1 MRPRQQKRSDGEEEV
16 ILGGKWRVFVG
27 KQLLRAATMESPGR
41 HAKVHWQSSVR
52 PKEKKLR
59 PITRI
64 RNGILAAVV
73 LFSMAGAC
81 FAQGAGQQSAPGISL
96 RIERSFAAPRDKV
109 FGLWTDPQAVAH
121 WFLPPENARW
131 TGPPTFEAHS
141 GGKFRLRLVASDES
155 YDLHGTF
162 REVRAPEKLVLNWRW
177 DKGSPLAGSPG
188 DTEVTV
194 EFFARGV
201 RTDLVLTQTGFRS
214 EESRGQYERGWLRCF
229 REMEKLLNFV
239 PPETL
244 TRWKDFIR
252 VSSPVV
258 ALEHATVIDG
268 TGVPAQRDQT
278 IVLSDGRITALG
290 PSGSVEVPANAQRL
304 DLTGCT
310 AFPGLVGMH
319 DHLFYLSNFFLTGND
334 KLARVMPFS
343 YPRLYLASG
352 VTTIRTTGTFEP
364 YADLDIK
371 KAIDAG
377 TLIGPKVHVT
387 GPYLTGEGYPLPQL
401 YALTGT
407 EDARRMVEY
416 WAREGATS
424 FKLYTDVPRAVAKA
438 AIDEAHRWGLPITGH
453 LGSIGFR
460 EAAELGMDN
469 VEHGLWVDTEFAPD
483 KKPDLAPAEYDA
495 TAVDMDINGEAM
507 QSVIKALVDHHVAV
521 TSTIAV
527 WEQFALHPAA
537 SERVLDALSES
548 DRKVAEDSRLI
559 NLKQMTDGTP
569 HEKEYFE
576 RSVRMLPKEKE
587 FERAFVR
594 AGGLLLA
601 GADAVIDVFIA
612 GFGDQREVE
621 MLVEAGFTPE
631 QAIQIASLNGAQF
644 LKESKRI
651 GSLTPGKQADIVV
664 VKGDVSKDIRDIEN
678 VEIVFK
684 DGVGFD
690 SKKLLESV
698 RGQVGIH

>member
-1 MRPRQQKRSDGEEEV
+1 
-16 ILGGKWRVFVG
+16 
-27 KQLLRAATMESPGR
+27 
-41 HAKVHWQSSVR
+41 
-52 PKEKKLR
+52 LR
-59 PITRI
+59 PTTRI
-64 RNGILAAVV
+64 RNGTLAAVV

-81 FAQGAGQQSAPGISL
+81 VAQGTGQESAPGISL
-96 RIERSFAAPRDKV
+96 RIERSFASPRDKV
-109 FGLWTDPQAVAH
+109 FGLWTDPQAVAQ

-131 TGPPTFEAHS
+131 TKAPTFAARP
-141 GGKFRLRLVASDES
+141 GGDFRLRLIASDEL

-162 REVRAPEKLVLNWRW
+162 REVRAPEKLVLNWLW
-177 DKGSPLAGSPG
+177 DKDSPLAGSPG

-194 EFFARGV
+194 ELFARGG
-201 RTDLVLTQTGFRS
+201 RTDLVLTQTGFRN
-214 EESRGQYERGWLRCF
+214 EESRGQYERGWHRCF

-268 TGVPAQRDQT
+268 TGAPAKRDQT
-278 IVLSDGRITALG
+278 IVFSDGRITALG

-304 DLTGCT
+304 DLTGYT
-310 AFPGLVGMH
+310 ALPGLVDMH
-319 DHLFYLSNFFLTGND
+319 GHLFYLSNFFQTDD
-334 KLARVMPFS
+334 KLAHVMPFS

-352 VTTIRTTGTFEP
+352 VTTIRTAGSFEP

-387 GPYLTGEGYPLPQL
+387 GPYITGEGYPLAQL
-401 YALTGT
+401 YALTGP

-424 FKLYTDVPRAVAKA
+424 FKLYTDVTRAEAKA
-438 AIDEAHRWGLPITGH
+438 AIEEAHRWGLPITGH

-460 EAAELGMDN
+460 GAAELGIDN
-469 VEHGLWVDTEFAPD
+469 VEHGFWVDTEFAPD
-483 KKPDLAPAEYDA
+483 KQPDVDPAEGDA
-495 TAVDMDINGEAM
+495 RSADMDINGEAI
-507 QSVIKALVDHHVAV
+507 QSMIKTLVDHHVAV

-527 WEQFALHPAA
+527 WEYFVPSLRGA
-537 SERVLDALSES
+537 SPRVLDALSES
-548 DRKVAEDSRLI
+548 ERKISADSRLI
-559 NLKQMTDGTP
+559 DLKKMTDGTP
-569 HEKEYFE
+569 QEKQRYE
-576 RSVRMLPKEKE
+576 RYARMLPKEKE
-587 FERAFVR
+587 LERAFVR

-601 GADAVIDVFIA
+601 GSDAVIDAFIA

-621 MLVEAGFTPE
+621 MLVEAGFTAE

-651 GSLTPGKQADIVV
+651 GSLAPGKQADIMI
-664 VKGDVSKDIRDIEN
+664 VKGDPSKNIRDIEN

>member
-1 MRPRQQKRSDGEEEV
+1 MR
-16 ILGGKWRVFVG
+16 
-27 KQLLRAATMESPGR
+27 
-41 HAKVHWQSSVR
+41 H
-52 PKEKKLR
+52 
-59 PITRI
+59 ITRI
-64 RNGILAAVV
+64 RNGILAAVGF
-73 LFSMAGAC
+73 FSVAGAC
-81 FAQGAGQQSAPGISL
+81 AAQGAGQENAPGTSL
-96 RIERSFAAPRDKV
+96 RIERSFAAPRDTL
-109 FGLWTDPQAVAH
+109 FGLWTDPQAVAQ

-131 TGPPTFEAHS
+131 IEAPKFAAHP
-141 GGKFRLRLVASDES
+141 GAGFRLRIIAGGEH

-177 DKGSPLAGSPG
+177 DKDSPLAGSPG

-194 EFFARGV
+194 EFSARGG
-201 RTDLVLTQTGFRS
+201 RTDLVLIQRGFRN
-214 EESRGQYERGWLRCF
+214 EESRGQYERGWHRCF

-268 TGVPAQRDQT
+268 TGAPAKQDQI

-290 PSGSVEVPANAQRL
+290 PSGSIEVPANAKRL
-304 DLTGCT
+304 DLIGYT
-310 AFPGLVGMH
+310 ALPGLVDMH
-319 DHLFYLSNFFLTGND
+319 AHLFYLSNFFHSID
-334 KLARVMPFS
+334 RLAHVMPFS

-352 VTTIRTTGTFEP
+352 VTTIRTAGSFEP

-371 KAIDAG
+371 KAIDTG

-387 GPYLTGEGYPLPQL
+387 GPYLTGEGYPLVQL
-401 YALTGT
+401 YALTGP

-424 FKLYTDVPRAVAKA
+424 FKLYTDVTRVEAKA

-460 EAAELGMDN
+460 EAAELGIN
-469 VEHGLWVDTEFAPD
+469 NLEHGLWVDTEFAPD
-483 KKPDLAPAEYDA
+483 KQPDLSPAEFDA
-495 TAVDMDINGEAM
+495 TAADMDIDGEAI
-507 QSVIKALVDHHVAV
+507 QSMIKTLVDHHVAV

-527 WEQFALHPAA
+527 WEQFALHPAG
-537 SERVLDALSES
+537 SKRVLDALSENDKKIS
-548 DRKVAEDSRLI
+548 TDGRLI
-559 NLKQMTDGTP
+559 ELKKMTDGTP
-569 HEKEYFE
+569 REKEHYE
-576 RSVRMLPKEKE
+576 RFQRMLQKEKE

-601 GADAVIDVFIA
+601 GSDAVIDAFIA
-612 GFGDQREVE
+612 GFGDLRELE
-621 MLVEAGFTPE
+621 LLVEAGFTAE

-644 LKESKRI
+644 LKETRRI
-651 GSLTPGKQADIVV
+651 GSLASGKQADIMI
-664 VKGDVSKDIRDIEN
+664 VKGDPSRDIRDIEN

-690 SKKLLESV
+690 SRRLLESV

>member
-1 MRPRQQKRSDGEEEV
+1 MPVSPAK
-16 ILGGKWRVFVG
+16 
-27 KQLLRAATMESPGR
+27 LRAAEGAQKMR
-41 HAKVHWQSSVR
+41 RMK
-52 PKEKKLR
+52 
-59 PITRI
+59 RI
-64 RNGILAAVV
+64 RNGKVATVA
-73 LFSMAGAC
+73 LFSMAGVCA
-81 FAQGAGQQSAPGISL
+81 AQGPGHESAPGISL
-96 RIERSFAAPRDKV
+96 RIEQSFAAPRDKV
-109 FGLWTDPQAVAH
+109 FGLWTDPQAVAQ

-131 TGPPTFEAHS
+131 TEAPTFAARP
-141 GGKFRLRLVASDES
+141 GGGFRLRLIASGEH

-177 DKGSPLAGSPG
+177 DKDSPLAGSPG

-194 EFFARGV
+194 EFSAHGG
-201 RTDLVLTQTGFRS
+201 RTDLVLTQAGFRN
-214 EESRGQYERGWLRCF
+214 EESRGQYERGWHRCF
-229 REMEKLLNFV
+229 REMEKLLNLV

-268 TGVPAQRDQT
+268 TGAPAKRDQA
-278 IVLSDGRITALG
+278 IVFSDGRITALG

-304 DLTGCT
+304 DLTGYT
-310 AFPGLVGMH
+310 ALPGLVDMH
-319 DHLFYLSNFFLTGND
+319 GHLFYVSNFFNTND
-334 KLARVMPFS
+334 LLAHVMPFS

-352 VTTIRTTGTFEP
+352 ITTIRTAGTFEP
-364 YADLDIK
+364 YADLDVK

-377 TLIGPKVHVT
+377 TVIGPKVHVT
-387 GPYLTGEGYPLPQL
+387 GPYLTGEGYPLVQL
-401 YALTGT
+401 YALRGP
-407 EDARRMVEY
+407 EDARRTVEY

-424 FKLYTDVPRAVAKA
+424 FKLYTDLPRAVAKA
-438 AIDEAHRWGLPITGH
+438 AIEEAHRWGLPITGH

-460 EAAELGMDN
+460 EAAELGIDN

-483 KKPDLAPAEYDA
+483 KQPDLAPAEYDA
-495 TAVDMDINGEAM
+495 TAADMDINSEAI
-507 QSVIKALVDHHVAV
+507 QSMIKTLVGHHVAV

-537 SERVLDALSES
+537 SERVRGALSES
-548 DRKVAEDSRLI
+548 DRKISEDSRLI
-559 NLKQMTDGTP
+559 ELKKMTDGTP
-569 HEKEYFE
+569 HEKEKHE
-576 RSVRMLPKEKE
+576 RFVRMLQKEAE
-587 FERAFVR
+587 FQRAFVR

-601 GADAVIDVFIA
+601 GSDAVIDVFIA

-621 MLVEAGFTPE
+621 MLVEGGFTAE

-651 GSLTPGKQADIVV
+651 GSLAKGKQADILI
-664 VKGDVSKDIRDIEN
+664 VKGDPSKNIRDIEN
-678 VEIVFK
+678 VDIVFK

-690 SKKLLESV
+690 SRKLLESV